1 MKSSARPAF
10 DFSRDDRGLCCRRR
24 ASDDINSGSD
34 EDDRGYMDMYKCTA
48 CSMQGVRRA
57 GS

>member
-1 MKSSARPAF
+1 MKSLRVRRLTF
-10 DFSRDDRGLCCRRR
+10 RETIEIYDTDDDQVL
-24 ASDDINSGSD
+24 NNGSD
-34 EDDRGYMDMYKCTA
+34 EDGRGYMDMYKCTA